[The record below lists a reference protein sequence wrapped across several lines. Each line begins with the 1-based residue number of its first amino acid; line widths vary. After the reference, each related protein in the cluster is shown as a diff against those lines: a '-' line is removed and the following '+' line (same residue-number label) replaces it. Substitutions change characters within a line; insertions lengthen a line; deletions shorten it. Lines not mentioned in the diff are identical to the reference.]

1 LAASIIPP
9 IGFGT
14 WPLKDEVARDSVT
27 MALDCGFRH
36 IDTAQA
42 YDNEK
47 AVGEGVRASGL
58 KRKTSSSLQNTL
70 RQFGQIEIPPVGA
83 CKPRRPE
90 S

>member
-1 LAASIIPP
+1 MIIPP

-14 WPLKDEVARDSVT
+14 WPLKDEVARDSVA

-47 AVGEGVRASGL
+47 AIGEGHARLG
-58 KRKTSSSLQNTL
+58 
-70 RQFGQIEIPPVGA
+70 P
-83 CKPRRPE
+83 
-90 S
+90 